1 MLNPQVRANSD
12 DHAGFVKSFAD
23 EIAGVDSFE
32 IHREG
37 VKQKRNPAPVKKPVE
52 APLVKE
58 RSPEVQKRAVPQLFF
73 DLETGKVVDEGTGK
87 TYLLQP
93 IEN

>member
-1 MLNPQVRANSD
+1 MFNPPVRANSD
-12 DHAGFVKSFAD
+12 DHAGFVKSFED

-37 VKQKRNPAPVKKPVE
+37 VKQKRNPTPVKKPVE
-52 APLVKE
+52 TPLLKE
-58 RSPEVQKRAVPQLFF
+58 RGPEVQKRATPQLFF
-73 DLETGKVVDEGTGK
+73 DLETGRVVDEGTGK
-87 TYLLQP
+87 TYRLQP